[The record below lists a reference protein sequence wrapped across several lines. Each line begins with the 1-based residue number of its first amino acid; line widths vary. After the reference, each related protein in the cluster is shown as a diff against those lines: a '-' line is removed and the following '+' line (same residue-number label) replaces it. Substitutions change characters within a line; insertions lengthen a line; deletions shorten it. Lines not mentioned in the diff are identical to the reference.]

1 MVESR
6 WTLPQL
12 LQRALDE
19 FPDAEALVD
28 GDSRWTFR
36 DLVTNVRRTAAA
48 MIADGVRPGDRVAV
62 WAPNGHR
69 WVMAALGAVS
79 AGAVLVPVSTRY
91 KSAEAQ
97 WILRKSGATVLV
109 VDDGFLG
116 NDYLAMLGD
125 HTLRTIV
132 SMRPST
138 TALAWDEFLAGGEHT
153 DPDEAA
159 ASIGPED
166 LCDMFFT
173 SGTTGLAK
181 GVIAAHHQTIA
192 ATTAWCDGVGLKQA
206 DRYLVTNPMFH
217 TFGYKAG
224 ILAGLVRGAT
234 LISLPVFDVDEVLD
248 LIERER
254 ITVYPGPPTIY
265 VSLLDHPRR
274 PKKSTLRLAVTG
286 ATIVPAALVERM
298 RAELLPDVIVAY
310 GLTETCGMVSI
321 CDPASPAEVLSR
333 TVGKPIPGVEVQIWG
348 PQGAPAATGEPGEVM
363 VRGFTVMRG
372 YYEDPEATAAAIT
385 PEGWLHTGDIG
396 LIGADGNL
404 RITDRLKDMYT
415 TGGFNVYPAEVEQV
429 LAAHAAVAEVAVIG
443 VPDYRLGEVGK
454 ALVVPRPG
462 AALPAASTLTAF
474 CRERLAGYKV
484 PAQIQIVASLP
495 KNAAGKVRKD
505 LLRDDRDGPNGR

>member
-1 MVESR
+1 VVETQ
-6 WTLPQL
+6 WTLPRL

-19 FPDAEALVD
+19 FPDTEALVD
-28 GDSRWTFR
+28 GETRWTFR
-36 DLVTNVRRTAAA
+36 DLVTNVRRAAAA
-48 MIADGVRPGDRVAV
+48 MVADGVRPGDRVAV
-62 WAPNGHR
+62 WAPNGYR

-97 WILRKSGATVLV
+97 WILHKSGATVLV

-125 HTLRTIV
+125 HALRTV
-132 SMRPST
+132 VTMRSGD
-138 TALAWDEFLAGGEHT
+138 WDDFLARGEHVNAT
-153 DPDEAA
+153 VAVGPD
-159 ASIGPED
+159 D
-166 LCDMFFT
+166 VCDMFFT
-173 SGTTGLAK
+173 SGTTGRAK
-181 GVIAAHHQTIA
+181 GVLAAHHQTIA
-192 ATTAWCDGVGLKQA
+192 ATTTWCDGVGLKQA

-248 LIERER
+248 VIERER

-274 PKKSTLRLAVTG
+274 PAKSTLRLAVTG
-286 ATIVPAALVERM
+286 ATIVPAPLVERM
-298 RAELLPDVIVAY
+298 RAELLPNVIVAY

-321 CDPASPAEVLSR
+321 CDPGSPAEVLSR
-333 TVGKPIPGVEVQIWG
+333 TVGKPIPGTEVEIWG
-348 PQGAPAATGEPGEVM
+348 PDGTPVPAGEQGEVM
-363 VRGFTVMRG
+363 VRGFNVMRG
-372 YYEDPEATAAAIT
+372 YYEDPAATAAAIT
-385 PEGWLHTGDIG
+385 AEGWLHTGDIG
-396 LIGADGNL
+396 FIGSDGNL

-415 TGGFNVYPAEVEQV
+415 AGGFNVYPAEVEHV
-429 LAAHAAVAEVAVIG
+429 LAAHHAVAEAAVIG

-462 AALPAASTLTAF
+462 TAPGSEELIAF
-474 CRERLAGYKV
+474 CRQRLAGYKV
-484 PAQIQIVASLP
+484 PASVEMMGSLP

-505 LLRDDRDGPNGR
+505 LLREQASAADGAEG

>member
-1 MVESR
+1 MVEAVEEPQ
-6 WTLPQL
+6 WTLPRL

-28 GDSRWTFR
+28 GDTRWTFR
-36 DLVTNVRRTAAA
+36 DLVANVRRAAAA

-62 WAPNGHR
+62 WAPNGYR
-69 WVMAALGAVS
+69 WVMAALGAVC

-97 WILRKSGATVLV
+97 WILHKSGASVLV

-125 HTLRTIV
+125 HKLRTV
-132 SMRPST
+132 VTMQPSSKAAT
-138 TALAWDEFLAGGEHT
+138 AWDDFLARGEGT
-153 DPDEAA
+153 DPDVA
-159 ASIGPED
+159 IGPD
-166 LCDMFFT
+166 DVCDMFFT
-173 SGTTGLAK
+173 SGTTGRAK
-181 GVIAAHHQTIA
+181 GVLAAHHQTIA
-192 ATTAWCDGVGLKQA
+192 ATTAWCDGVGLQPQ

-234 LISLPVFDVDEVLD
+234 LISLPVFDVDQVLS
-248 LIERER
+248 LIEAER

-265 VSLLDHPRR
+265 VSLLDHPHL
-274 PKKSTLRLAVTG
+274 KKESTLRLAVTG

-298 RAELLPDVIVAY
+298 RAELLPSVIVAY

-321 CDPASPAEVLSR
+321 CDPGSPAEVLSR
-333 TVGKPIPGVEVQIWG
+333 TVGKPIPGVEVEIWG
-348 PQGAPAATGEPGEVM
+348 QDGTPLGTAEPGEVM
-363 VRGFTVMRG
+363 VRGFNVMRG
-372 YYEDPEATAAAIT
+372 YYEDQEATAAAIT

-396 LIGADGNL
+396 FLGADGNL

-415 TGGFNVYPAEVEQV
+415 SGGFNVYPAEVEQV
-429 LAAHAAVAEVAVIG
+429 LAAHDAVAEVAVIG

-454 ALVVPRPG
+454 ALVVLRPG
-462 AALPAASTLTAF
+462 AEPAAGALIAF
-474 CRERLAGYKV
+474 CRARLAGYKV
-484 PAQIQIVASLP
+484 PAQVEVVDSLP

-505 LLRDDRDGPNGR
+505 LLRQPG